1 MSKGSPAARG
11 GNGGMQHKLIS
22 RVALL
27 LVAIAAALVGWDL
40 VQVSAQTVS
49 PTTSTS
55 STVQSALQ
63 SLGVTTP
70 TGTAGVPPPPA
81 PVIVQPSVTPYAQTI
96 APATPPTTTQLPT
109 STMELLFS
117 QRAGQPL
124 QQFGYDIFGLGAPV
138 TISQIGNVQDQ
149 YILGPGDQLTIVCR
163 GHDNNTYVVPV
174 DRDGRVIVPGYEP
187 VQAAGR
193 TFGQVRAD
201 LQAVIAKD
209 ALSTRAF
216 VSLAQTRQIS
226 VLVSGEVNAPGVR
239 TLSGLNTP
247 IDALL
252 LSGGVRKTGSLR
264 NIVLVRGGRHILI
277 DLYSVLADGRVA
289 EIGNLTDGDRIEVP
303 AIGATVAA
311 VGLVNRPGIY
321 ELPSRARAI
330 SGEALVRL
338 AGGSLAG
345 ANHLSKLVLESDG
358 STRLV
363 ALSRGGIVQSGEI
376 LSVDQEAG
384 SATGRVVLAGAVALP
399 GTRPLE
405 EVPTLS
411 RLLRQP
417 GDLAVNAYTPLAI
430 LVHVEPHTNFHRPVA
445 FSVARVLRG
454 EEDVKLSDGD
464 LVYVMTSPQAQA
476 LALAASA
483 QLQTQAQAG
492 SVPPSEVT
500 MALSASAAQATTQQ
514 PVSTVP
520 GTTSAPTTN
529 TAAAIYMASNSGG
542 APAPATQTASAAPAA
557 STPAPAT
564 GTAPAAP
571 TTVGGAITTGLTQA
585 VTGTLPYGSA
595 PIGATTV
602 PAAPPAGLMTS
613 APLPPVPPY
622 QASVAAAASQQTPA
636 AIAMLQAENAQSAA
650 AGMPVSG
657 AGLTRPPAL
666 GVPAPD
672 TSPTD
677 LATELGLTSTAFI
690 SFAVD
695 YLVFI
700 EGNVHD
706 PGPYLAEGGTS
717 LATALNAAGGLSL
730 TADLSAI
737 TVTSNALD
745 SATGT
750 SRTVRNQYRGAS
762 MADFEK
768 IALQPQDTVIVRQVF
783 SDRESGTVMVV
794 GAVRY
799 PGTFDILRNEHL
811 SSILAR
817 AGGLTDESYPLGA
830 VFTRLSAQQAE
841 AQGNYRE
848 AVELQTGALAAATTP
863 NVNPAILGYLQSLE
877 QQLLKQPALGRIT
890 VTADPTILA
899 VKPELDTLLQPG
911 DFVYI
916 PKRPSTVAVSG
927 EVLNPGSFQY
937 RPNMSVDD
945 YIDMAGGYSKVAED
959 DETFIIMPDGSARTP
974 SSNILSFFGSDPIP
988 PGSTIVVPPN
998 PAPFNTIV
1006 FLTQISQ
1013 IFGQVAIAAASLSAI
1028 SHNSN

>member
-1 MSKGSPAARG
+1 MAA
-11 GNGGMQHKLIS
+11 MHQKVIS

-27 LVAIAAALVGWDL
+27 LVAAALGLVGWDI

-49 PTTSTS
+49 PTSPTS

-63 SLGVTTP
+63 SLGVTP
-70 TGTAGVPPPPA
+70 TQSTTGVPPPAGPI
-81 PVIVQPSVTPYAQTI
+81 VVQPSVTPYSQTI
-96 APATPPTTTQLPT
+96 APALPPSAAQLPT
-109 STMELLFS
+109 STLELLYS
-117 QRAGQPL
+117 QRVGQPL
-124 QQFGYDIFGLGAPV
+124 QQFGYDIFGTGAAV
-138 TISQIGNVQDQ
+138 TVSQIGNVQDQ
-149 YILGPGDQLTIVCR
+149 YILGPGDQVTIVCR

-193 TFGQVRAD
+193 TFGQVRHD

-209 ALSTRAF
+209 ALSTQAF

-264 NIVLVRGGRHILI
+264 NIVLVRGGRHIRI

-289 EIGNLTDGDRIEVP
+289 EVGNLTDGDRIEVP
-303 AIGATVAA
+303 PIGPTVAA

-321 ELPSRARAI
+321 ELPSRTRGITSA
-330 SGEALVRL
+330 ALIRL

-345 ANHLSKLVLESDG
+345 ANHLSKLVLESNG
-358 STRLV
+358 TTRLE
-363 ALSRGGIVQSGEI
+363 ALGRNGTIESGEM

-384 SATGRVVLAGAVALP
+384 NVMGRVTLAGAVALP
-399 GTRPLE
+399 GARALD
-405 EVPTLS
+405 EVTTMS
-411 RLLRQP
+411 KLLRQP
-417 GDLAVNAYTPLAI
+417 GDLAVDAYTPLGI
-430 LVHVEPHTNFHRPVA
+430 LVHLEPHTNFHRAVA

-454 EEDVKLSDGD
+454 EEDLKLSDGD
-464 LVYVMTSPQAQA
+464 LVFVMTNAQAQA
-476 LALAASA
+476 LALAASS
-483 QLQTQAQAG
+483 QLQAQAQAA

-500 MALSASAAQATTQQ
+500 MALSASATQTAVQ
-514 PVSTVP
+514 PPASMVP
-520 GTTSAPTTN
+520 GTTSAPPTN
-529 TAAAIYMASNSGG
+529 TAASIYTASNGGG
-542 APAPATQTASAAPAA
+542 AAAASQIASAASPSGSAA
-557 STPAPAT
+557 PTQA
-564 GTAPAAP
+564 GAPAAP
-571 TTVGGAITTGLTQA
+571 TTAGGAIATGVGQA
-585 VTGTLPYGSA
+585 ITGTLPFGSA
-595 PIGATTV
+595 PIGSTTV
-602 PAAPPAGLMTS
+602 SPAASPAGMMTT

-622 QASVAAAASQQTPA
+622 QANVAAAASLQSPA

-650 AGMPVSG
+650 AGMPLSG

-677 LATELGLTSTAFI
+677 LAAELGLSATALTN
-690 SFAVD
+690 FAID

-700 EGNVHD
+700 EGNVHE

-717 LATALNAAGGLSL
+717 LATALSAAGGLNL

-737 TVTSNALD
+737 TVTSNVID
-745 SATGT
+745 SATGA
-750 SRTVRNQYRGAS
+750 SRTVRNQYRGTS

-768 IALQPQDTVIVRQVF
+768 IALQSQDTVIVRQVY

-799 PGTFDILRNEHL
+799 PGTFDILRSEHL
-811 SSILAR
+811 SSLLGR
-817 AGGLTDESYPLGA
+817 AGGLTDEAYPLGA

-848 AVELQTGALAAATTP
+848 AVELQTGALTAATTP
-863 NVNPAILGYLQSLE
+863 NVNPALLTYLQTLE

-911 DFVYI
+911 DFIYI

-937 RPNMSVDD
+937 RPNMSLDD
-945 YIDMAGGYSKVAED
+945 YVDQAGGYTKVAED
-959 DETFIIMPDGSARTP
+959 DLTFVIMPDGSARTP

-998 PAPFNTIV
+998 PAPFNTMV
-1006 FLTQISQ
+1006 FLTQVSQ

-1028 SHNSN
+1028 SHNNS

>member
-1 MSKGSPAARG
+1 MLA
-11 GNGGMQHKLIS
+11 MQQKVIS
-22 RVALL
+22 RVALF
-27 LVAIAAALVGWDL
+27 LVAAAVVLVGWDI

-49 PTTSTS
+49 PTTPSS

-63 SLGVTTP
+63 SLGITSSQSAT
-70 TGTAGVPPPPA
+70 GVPPPPA
-81 PVIVQPSVTPYAQTI
+81 PVMVQPSVTSTSQTL
-96 APATPPTTTQLPT
+96 APATAPTALQLPT
-109 STMELLFS
+109 STLELLYS

-124 QQFGYDIFGLGAPV
+124 QQFGYDIFGVGSPV
-138 TISQIGNVQDQ
+138 TVSQIGNVQDQ

-209 ALSTRAF
+209 ALSTRSF

-264 NIVLVRGGRHILI
+264 NIVLVRGGRHIRI

-303 AIGATVAA
+303 PIGSTVAA

-321 ELPSRARAI
+321 ELPSHARGI
-330 SGEALVRL
+330 TSEALIRL

-345 ANHLSKLVLESDG
+345 ANHLSKLALESNG
-358 STRLV
+358 TTSLE
-363 ALSRGGIVQSGEI
+363 ALSRSGTVESGEI

-399 GTRPLE
+399 GTRPLD
-405 EVPTLS
+405 EVPTVS

-417 GDLAVNAYTPLAI
+417 GDLAANAYTPLGI
-430 LVHVEPHTNFHRPVA
+430 LVHLEPHTNFRRPVA

-454 EEDVKLSDGD
+454 EEDLKLSDGD
-464 LVYVMTSPQAQA
+464 LVFVLTSSQAQA

-483 QLQTQAQAG
+483 QLQAQAQAA

-500 MALSASAAQATTQQ
+500 MALSASAAQSTTAA
-514 PVSTVP
+514 P
-520 GTTSAPTTN
+520 TSAIPGASTAPPTN
-529 TAAAIYMASNSGG
+529 NAASIYTASNGSGG
-542 APAPATQTASAAPAA
+542 APTSVQTASTNSTSPGSPSAAQPASGAPAPP
-557 STPAPAT
+557 S
-564 GTAPAAP
+564 
-571 TTVGGAITTGLTQA
+571 TVGGAIATGLGQA
-585 VTGTLPYGSA
+585 VTGTLPLGSA
-595 PIGATTV
+595 PIGSTTV
-602 PAAPPAGLMTS
+602 SNAPPSGLMTS
-613 APLPPVPPY
+613 VAPPPTPPY
-622 QASVAAAASQQTPA
+622 QASVAAAASLQSPA

-650 AGMPVSG
+650 AGMPISG
-657 AGLTRPPAL
+657 AGLTRPPAFGL
-666 GVPAPD
+666 PAPD
-672 TSPTD
+672 TSPAD
-677 LATELGLTSTAFI
+677 LAAELGLTPTAFTN
-690 SFAVD
+690 FAID

-717 LATALNAAGGLSL
+717 LATALNAAGGLNL

-737 TVTSNALD
+737 TVTSNVID
-745 SATGT
+745 SATGA

-768 IALQPQDTVIVRQVF
+768 IALQPQDTVIVRQVY

-799 PGTFDILRNEHL
+799 PGTFDILRDEHL
-811 SSILAR
+811 SSLLAR
-817 AGGLTDESYPLGA
+817 AGGLTDEAYPLGA

-848 AVELQTGALAAATTP
+848 AVELQTGALSAATTP
-863 NVNPAILGYLQSLE
+863 NVNPAILTYLQSLE

-890 VTADPTILA
+890 ITADPTILA

-937 RPNMSVDD
+937 RPNMAVDD
-945 YIDMAGGYSKVAED
+945 YIEQAGGYSKVAED

-998 PAPFNTIV
+998 PAPFNTMV

-1028 SHNSN
+1028 SHNNS

>member
-1 MSKGSPAARG
+1 
-11 GNGGMQHKLIS
+11 MQQKVIS

-27 LVAIAAALVGWDL
+27 LVAVAVALVSWDL
-40 VQVSAQTVS
+40 AQVSAQTVS
-49 PTTSTS
+49 SPTTSSS

-63 SLGVTTP
+63 SLGVTSSQS
-70 TGTAGVPPPPA
+70 TAGIPPPAA
-81 PVIVQPSVTPYAQTI
+81 PVIVQPSVTPYSQNI
-96 APATPPTTTQLPT
+96 APAVPPTAAQLPT
-109 STMELLFS
+109 STLELLYS

-124 QQFGYDIFGLGAPV
+124 QQFGYDIFGMGSPV
-138 TISQIGNVQDQ
+138 TVSQIGNVQDQ

-193 TFGQVRAD
+193 TFGQVRHD

-209 ALSTRAF
+209 ALSTQAF

-264 NIVLVRGGRHILI
+264 NIVLVRGGRHIRI
-277 DLYSVLADGRVA
+277 DLYSVLADGRITEV
-289 EIGNLTDGDRIEVP
+289 GNLTDGDRIEVP
-303 AIGATVAA
+303 AIGSTVAA
-311 VGLVNRPGIY
+311 VGLVNRPAIY
-321 ELPSRARAI
+321 ELPSNTRGI
-330 SGEALVRL
+330 TTEALVRL

-363 ALSRGGIVQSGEI
+363 ALARSGIVQSGEI

-384 SATGRVVLAGAVALP
+384 NTFGRVTLAGAVALP
-399 GTRPLE
+399 GTRPLD
-405 EVPTLS
+405 EVPTMS
-411 RLLRQP
+411 KLLRQP
-417 GDLAVNAYTPLAI
+417 GDLAQGAYTPLGI
-430 LVHVEPHTNFHRPVA
+430 LVHVEPHTNFHRAVA
-445 FSVARVLRG
+445 FSVARVLAG
-454 EEDVKLSDGD
+454 QEDLKLSDGD
-464 LVYVMTSPQAQA
+464 LVFVMSRPQAQA
-476 LALAASA
+476 LAVAAA
-483 QLQTQAQAG
+483 GQLQAQAQAA

-500 MALSASAAQATTQQ
+500 MALSASAAQATAQ
-514 PVSTVP
+514 PAVSTVP
-520 GTTSAPTTN
+520 GTTSAPPVN
-529 TAAAIYMASNSGG
+529 NAASIYMASNG
-542 APAPATQTASAAPAA
+542 AAPVSATTSAAPAA
-557 STPAPAT
+557 STGTAP
-564 GTAPAAP
+564 GAPAAP
-571 TTVGGAITTGLTQA
+571 TTVGGAVATGLGQA
-585 VTGTLPYGSA
+585 VTGTFPVGSA

-602 PAAPPAGLMTS
+602 SPVAPSAPAGLMTS

-622 QASVAAAASQQTPA
+622 QASVAAAASQQSPA

-650 AGMPVSG
+650 AGMPLSG
-657 AGLTRPPAL
+657 GGLTKPPAL

-677 LATELGLTSTAFI
+677 LAAELGLTTNAFI
-690 SFAVD
+690 NFAVD
-695 YLVFI
+695 YLVFV

-706 PGPYLAEGGTS
+706 PGPYLAEGGSS
-717 LATALNAAGGLSL
+717 LATALDAAGGLNL

-737 TVTSNALD
+737 TVTSSVIDTA
-745 SATGT
+745 SGA
-750 SRTVRNQYRGAS
+750 SRTVRNQYRGNS

-768 IALQPQDTVIVRQVF
+768 VALQPQDTIIVRQVY

-799 PGTFDILRNEHL
+799 PGTFDILRDEHL
-811 SSILAR
+811 SSLLGR
-817 AGGLTDESYPLGA
+817 AGGLTDEAYPLGA

-848 AVELQTGALAAATTP
+848 AIELQTGALTAATTP
-863 NVNPAILGYLQSLE
+863 NVNPSLLTYLQTLE

-911 DFVYI
+911 DFIYV

-937 RPNMSVDD
+937 RPGMSVDD
-945 YIDMAGGYSKVAED
+945 YVDQAGGYSKVAED
-959 DETFIIMPDGSARTP
+959 DETFIILPDGSARTP

-998 PAPFNTIV
+998 PAPFNTMV
-1006 FLTQISQ
+1006 FLTQVSQ
-1013 IFGQVAIAAASLSAI
+1013 IFGQVAIAAAGLSAV
-1028 SHNSN
+1028 SHNNS

>member
-1 MSKGSPAARG
+1 
-11 GNGGMQHKLIS
+11 MQQKLIS

-27 LVAIAAALVGWDL
+27 LVAAAVALVGWDI
-40 VQVSAQTVS
+40 VQVSAQTVPS
-49 PTTSTS
+49 APSS

-63 SLGVTTP
+63 SLGVTAGQST
-70 TGTAGVPPPPA
+70 TGVPPPAA
-81 PVIVQPSVTPYAQTI
+81 PVIVQPSVTPYSQTI
-96 APATPPTTTQLPT
+96 APATPPTAIQLPT
-109 STMELLFS
+109 STLELLFS

-124 QQFGYDIFGLGAPV
+124 QQFGYDIFGIGSPV
-138 TISQIGNVQDQ
+138 TISQTGNVQDQ

-216 VSLAQTRQIS
+216 VSLAQTGQIS

-264 NIVLVRGGRHILI
+264 NIVLVRGGRHMRL

-289 EIGNLTDGDRIEVP
+289 EVGNLTDGDRIEVP
-303 AIGATVAA
+303 AIGSTVAA

-321 ELPSRARAI
+321 ELPSNARRI
-330 SGEALVRL
+330 TSEALIRL

-345 ANHLSKLVLESDG
+345 ANHLSKLVLQTNG
-358 STRLV
+358 STQLV
-363 ALSRGGIVQSGEI
+363 ALGRNGVLGSGEI

-384 SATGRVVLAGAVALP
+384 SALGRVTLAGAVTLP
-399 GTRPLE
+399 GTRALD
-405 EVPTLS
+405 EVPTMS
-411 RLLRQP
+411 KLLRTP
-417 GDLAVNAYTPLAI
+417 SDLAVGAYTPLGI
-430 LVHVEPHTNFHRPVA
+430 LVHLEPHTNFHRAVA
-445 FSVARVLRG
+445 FSVARVLAG
-454 EEDVKLSDGD
+454 EEDLKLSEGD
-464 LVYVMTSPQAQA
+464 LVFVLASPQAQA
-476 LALAASA
+476 LAAAAAA
-483 QLQTQAQAG
+483 QLQSQAQAAN
-492 SVPPSEVT
+492 VPPSEVS
-500 MALSASAAQATTQQ
+500 MALSASAAQATTQP

-520 GTTSAPTTN
+520 GATTTQPTN
-529 TAAAIYMASNSGG
+529 NAASIYMASSGG
-542 APAPATQTASAAPAA
+542 SSGLPSAPAA
-557 STPAPAT
+557 
-564 GTAPAAP
+564 APAAP
-571 TTVGGAITTGLTQA
+571 TTSTATAPTSVGQAIATGVGQA
-585 VTGTLPYGSA
+585 ITGTLPVGPTTISPIA
-595 PIGATTV
+595 PV
-602 PAAPPAGLMTS
+602 PTAPAGLMTS
-613 APLPPVPPY
+613 AQLPPVPPY
-622 QASVAAAASQQTPA
+622 QASVAAAASQQNPA
-636 AIAMLQAENAQSAA
+636 EIAMLEAQAAQSAA
-650 AGMPVSG
+650 AGMPFSG
-657 AGLTRPPAL
+657 AGLTRPLAL
-666 GVPAPD
+666 GLPPPD

-677 LATELGLTSTAFI
+677 LAAELGLTSNALI
-690 SFAVD
+690 SFASD

-700 EGNVHD
+700 EGYVHD
-706 PGPYLAEGGTS
+706 PGAYLAEGGTS
-717 LATALNAAGGLSL
+717 LATALNSAGGLQL
-730 TADLSAI
+730 RADLSAI
-737 TVTSNALD
+737 TVTSSAID
-745 SATGT
+745 SSTGA
-750 SRTVRNQYRGAS
+750 SRTIRNQYRGNS

-768 IALQPQDTVIVRQVF
+768 VALQPQDTIIVRQVY

-811 SSILAR
+811 SSLLGR
-817 AGGLTDESYPLGA
+817 AGGLTDEAYPLGA
-830 VFTRLSAQQAE
+830 VFTRISAQQSE

-848 AVELQTGALAAATTP
+848 AVELQTGALTAATTP
-863 NVNPAILGYLQSLE
+863 NVNPAILTYLQSLE

-911 DFVYI
+911 DFIYV
-916 PKRPSTVAVSG
+916 PKRPSTVSVSG

-937 RPNMSVDD
+937 RPNMTVDD
-945 YIDMAGGYSKVAED
+945 YIEQAGGYSKVAD
-959 DETFIIMPDGSARTP
+959 DDYSFIIMPDGSARTP
-974 SSNILSFFGSDPIP
+974 SSNILSFFGTDPIP

-998 PAPFNTIV
+998 PAPFNTMV

-1013 IFGQVAIAAASLSAI
+1013 IFSQVAIAAASLSVI
-1028 SHNSN
+1028 SHNNT

>member
-1 MSKGSPAARG
+1 
-11 GNGGMQHKLIS
+11 MQQKLIS
-22 RVALL
+22 RVACM
-27 LVAIAAALVGWDL
+27 LVAVAVALVGWDL
-40 VQVSAQTVS
+40 AQVSAQTVS
-49 PTTSTS
+49 PTTSS
-55 STVQSALQ
+55 STTVQSALQ
-63 SLGVTTP
+63 SLGITTP
-70 TGTAGVPPPPA
+70 QSTAGVPPPAA
-81 PVIVQPSVTPYAQTI
+81 PVVVQPSVTPYSQTI
-96 APATPPTTTQLPT
+96 APALPPTTTQLPT
-109 STMELLFS
+109 STLELLYS

-124 QQFGYDIFGLGAPV
+124 QQFGYDIFGIGSPV
-138 TISQIGNVQDQ
+138 TVSQIGNVQDQ

-264 NIVLVRGGRHILI
+264 NIVLVRGGRHIRI

-303 AIGATVAA
+303 PIGATVAA

-321 ELPSRARAI
+321 ELPSHARAI

-345 ANHLSKLVLESDG
+345 ANHLSKLILESNG

-363 ALSRGGIVQSGEI
+363 MLGRGGTVQSGEI

-399 GTRPLE
+399 GTRPLD
-405 EVPTLS
+405 EVPTIS
-411 RLLRQP
+411 KLLRQP
-417 GDLAVNAYTPLAI
+417 GDLASNAYTPLGI
-430 LVHVEPHTNFHRPVA
+430 LVHLEPHTNFRRAVA

-454 EEDVKLSDGD
+454 EEDLKLSDGD
-464 LVYVMTSPQAQA
+464 LVFVMTSSQAQA

-483 QLQTQAQAG
+483 QLQAQAQAAN
-492 SVPPSEVT
+492 VPPSEVS

-514 PVSTVP
+514 SVSTVP
-520 GTTSAPTTN
+520 GTTSAPPTN
-529 TAAAIYMASNSGG
+529 NAAAIYMASNGSG
-542 APAPATQTASAAPAA
+542 AAAPATLASSAAAPSALAA
-557 STPAPAT
+557 
-564 GTAPAAP
+564 TAPAAPAGTPAAAPTTP
-571 TTVGGAITTGLTQA
+571 TTVGGAVATGLGQA
-585 VTGTLPYGSA
+585 VTGTLPFGSA
-595 PIGATTV
+595 PIGSTTV
-602 PAAPPAGLMTS
+602 SPTAAPPASLMTS
-613 APLPPVPPY
+613 APLPPTPPY
-622 QASVAAAASQQTPA
+622 QASVAAAASLQSPA

-650 AGMPVSG
+650 AGMPLSG
-657 AGLTRPPAL
+657 AGMTRPPAL

-672 TSPTD
+672 TSPAD
-677 LATELGLTSTAFI
+677 LATELGLTPTGLT

-700 EGNVHD
+700 EGNVHE

-717 LATALNAAGGLSL
+717 LATALNAAGGLNL

-737 TVTSNALD
+737 TVTSNVID
-745 SATGT
+745 SATGA
-750 SRTVRNQYRGAS
+750 SRTVRNQYRGAN

-817 AGGLTDESYPLGA
+817 AGGLTDEAYPLGA
-830 VFTRLSAQQAE
+830 VFTRISAQQAE

-848 AVELQTGALAAATTP
+848 AIELQSGALAAATTP
-863 NVNPAILGYLQSLE
+863 NVNSQILPYLQTLE

-911 DFVYI
+911 DFIYI

-927 EVLNPGSFQY
+927 EVLNPGSFQF

-945 YIDMAGGYSKVAED
+945 YIDLAGGYSKVAED

-974 SSNILSFFGSDPIP
+974 SSNMLSFFGSDPIP

-998 PAPFNTIV
+998 PAPFNTMV

-1028 SHNSN
+1028 SHNSS